1 MRERSG
7 ATLQLVAF
15 ALLINSSIWVADYP
29 IPSVCFSAAVLRM
42 FFSEFLKRLQSMK
55 ARMQRRANEEGRWEI
70 EGKNEGGK
78 PRRASFLY

>member
-1 MRERSG
+1 MLRADCERACCTRADVADESIVVVGWTVRRVERERPG

-42 FFSEFLKRLQSMK
+42 FSSEKFLV
-55 ARMQRRANEEGRWEI
+55 
-70 EGKNEGGK
+70 
-78 PRRASFLY
+78 